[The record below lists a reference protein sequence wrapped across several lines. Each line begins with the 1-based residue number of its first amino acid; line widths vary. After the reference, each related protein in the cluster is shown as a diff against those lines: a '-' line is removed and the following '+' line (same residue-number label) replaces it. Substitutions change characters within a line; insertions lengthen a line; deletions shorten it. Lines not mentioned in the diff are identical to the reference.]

1 MFVVWVPVEK
11 IKGFGDGVPVV
22 EIDAAE
28 NLISDWRFCQPLL
41 LSHDYEI
48 LLGRARFFASLR
60 LGCDSV
66 PAYVLDCDK
75 SVTDFF
81 KELLRRVDL
90 QGVDFLSFEDEV

>member
-1 MFVVWVPVEK
+1 MFLMWVPVGQV
-11 IKGFGDGVPVV
+11 KGFGDGVPVV

-60 LGCDSV
+60 LGYDSV
-66 PAYVLDCDK
+66 PAYVLDADI
-75 SVTDFF
+75 SVTDLF
-81 KELLRRVDL
+81 KEVLRRVDV
-90 QGVDFLSFEDEV
+90 QGVDFLSFENEV